1 MPPTQSAN
9 LVENP
14 RQSRGT
20 ADGGHLRA
28 ADLETRGDIRAG
40 ELKLRDRMLIV
51 TPVVPPVPTAGAFV
65 VKGLLSRFDPDEVV
79 LAARRWDQNPPDQT
93 HASSGHPIHFLGGE
107 WQGPKRGKR
116 FVAWLKWLLLPG
128 MSRRLVRLARAM
140 QCGAV
145 LGIFPDELSL
155 CAGLRVARRLGVPFF
170 PYFHNTYCENRR
182 GLSRLLATWIQ
193 NRVFRHAQV
202 VFVMSDGMRE
212 EWQSLYRHVRFES
225 LVHTFDEPIAAP
237 PPLPAIVGPTVRL
250 GYLGLISEAN
260 LDALKRICQVVN
272 SADHLSLNIYSG
284 ASDWQLEHNG
294 LTGERIR
301 HTQPSDAELL
311 EALRSND
318 ILILPH
324 GLTGG
329 LAEIEYRTI
338 FPTRTIPYLLS
349 GRPILAHSARGSF
362 LSRWLRDND
371 CAELVEDPD
380 PQALLSAI
388 DRLSHDQ
395 PRREQLVQNALAAA
409 EQFRADR
416 VVGNMKEIVN
426 RVSASNRPRLLKQAG
441 GFDA

>member
-9 LVENP
+9 LVETP
-14 RQSRGT
+14 RQSHGT
-20 ADGGHLRA
+20 ADGGYLRA
-28 ADLETRGDIRAG
+28 ADLETRGDDRAG
-40 ELKLRDRMLIV
+40 ALKLLKRMLIV
-51 TPVVPPVPTAGAFV
+51 TPVAPPVPTAGAFV
-65 VKGLLSRFDPDEVV
+65 VKGLLSRFAPDEIV
-79 LAARRWDQNPPDQT
+79 LTARRWDQNPADQS
-93 HASSGHPIHFLGGE
+93 HDPSGHPIHFLGAE

-116 FVAWLKWLLLPG
+116 FVTWLKWLLLPG
-128 MSRRLVRLARAM
+128 ISRRLVRLARAT

-155 CAGLRVARRLGVPFF
+155 CAGLLVARRLAVPLF

-193 NRVFRHAQV
+193 RHVFRNAEV
-202 VFVMSDGMRE
+202 VFVMSDGMKE
-212 EWQSLYRHVRFES
+212 EWQSLYPHVRFES

-237 PPLPAIVGPTVRL
+237 PPLPAIAGPTVRL

-272 SADHLSLNIYSG
+272 SAEHLSLNIYSG
-284 ASDWQLEHNG
+284 ASEWQLEHNG

-301 HTQPSDAELL
+301 HNRPSDAELL
-311 EALRSND
+311 DALRSND
-318 ILILPH
+318 ILVLPH

-329 LAEIEYRTI
+329 LADIEYRTI

-362 LSRWLRDND
+362 LSRWLRDNN
-371 CAELVEDPD
+371 CAELVEEPD

-388 DRLSHDQ
+388 DRLSRDQ
-395 PRREQLVQNALAAA
+395 PRREQLVRNAVAAA

-416 VVGNMKEIVN
+416 VVAQMKQTINHFCAEPTG
-426 RVSASNRPRLLKQAG
+426 RA
-441 GFDA
+441 